1 MAVNFGLL
9 NTSDVGAQ
17 FRAGMRD
24 AENALA
30 RRQERDLRAQEVESL
45 KQRRQAEAMESEAKA
60 RAAEGEA
67 QARRQRQE
75 KLTQLLTQNGHR
87 PSRELYVTMAQDPSP
102 QIQAIAFQALKDMDS
117 QEQEQ
122 AELQR
127 LGLRGAPA
135 PAAPMA
141 PAAAEPM
148 APAAAPTNALAPAP
162 AAPAA
167 PVNAMAA
174 PAGITREMIQQ
185 MMLSPNANVRAR
197 GKALLDALP
206 KERTSQLL
214 TPEEEAQ
221 KARIAAAGRAPRSS
235 GGGRSGGDGDNTV
248 AESGKGVGT
257 YRDESGNL
265 VTVTHADAVRRKL
278 IKASE
283 DAQLPPKEIQKREA
297 LFPKAKQA
305 VQTVEASMDTLD
317 TDLTTLAN
325 HPGLNGITGVIYGRT
340 PSVTPA
346 AREAQALYDKI
357 VARGGFSEL
366 QAMRAA
372 SPTGGALGNVSNQ
385 EGQQLKQAF
394 AEIGREQATD
404 SVKRALLRAAETA
417 RQTKQRAREAYEDT
431 YSYRSG
437 GQPAGGDAPPPMSAE
452 DKQALDWAN
461 ANPKDPRAAAI
472 KQRLGVR

>member
-17 FRAGMRD
+17 FRAGMQD

-60 RAAEGEA
+60 RAAEGEV

-87 PSRELYVTMAQDPSP
+87 PSRELYATMAQDPDTR
-102 QIQAIAFQALKDMDS
+102 IQAIAFQALKDMDL

-122 AELQR
+122 AELER

-148 APAAAPTNALAPAP
+148 GAPAAAAPTNALAP
-162 AAPAA
+162 APAA

-197 GKALLDALP
+197 GKALMESLP

-221 KARIAAAGRAPRSS
+221 KTRIALASRPPKSS

-305 VQTVEASMDTLD
+305 VQTVEASMDTLEK
-317 TDLTTLAN
+317 DLTTLAN

-340 PSVTPA
+340 PSVTKDSLA
-346 AREAQALYDKI
+346 AQALYDKI

-394 AEIGREQATD
+394 AEIGQVQSTD
-404 SVKRALLRAAETA
+404 DMKKALLRAAETA
-417 RQTKQRAREAYEDT
+417 RQTKQRAREAYDDT
-431 YSYRSG
+431 YSYRSS

>member
-17 FRAGMRD
+17 FRAGMQD
-24 AENALA
+24 AENALV

-102 QIQAIAFQALKDMDS
+102 QIQAIAFQALKDLDL

-141 PAAAEPM
+141 PVAAEPM
-148 APAAAPTNALAPAP
+148 GAPAAAAPTNALAP
-162 AAPAA
+162 APAA

-197 GKALLDALP
+197 GKALLDSLP

-214 TPEEEAQ
+214 TPEEKAQ
-221 KARIAAAGRAPRSS
+221 KIEIAIASRPPKSS

-317 TDLTTLAN
+317 KDLTTLAN

-417 RQTKQRAREAYEDT
+417 RQTKQRAREAYDDT
-431 YSYRSG
+431 YSYRSS

>member
-9 NTSDVGAQ
+9 NTSDIGEQ
-17 FRAGMRD
+17 FRAGMQDAQNALIRRQEQQIRAQQVAGLAEERQALAEQRRAKTQ
-24 AENALA
+24 AENA
-30 RRQERDLRAQEVESL
+30 E
-45 KQRRQAEAMESEAKA
+45 AE
-60 RAAEGEA
+60 
-67 QARRQRQE
+67 ARRQRQE

-87 PSRELYVTMAQDPSP
+87 PSRELYATMAQDPDAR
-102 QIQAIAFQALKDMDS
+102 IQAIAFQALKDLDT

-141 PAAAEPM
+141 PAAEPTS
-148 APAAAPTNALAPAP
+148 APTNALVPAA

-174 PAGITREMIQQ
+174 PAGVTREMIQQ

-197 GKALLDALP
+197 GKALLDSLP

-221 KARIAAAGRAPRSS
+221 KVRIAAAGRAPRSS
-235 GGGRSGGDGDNTV
+235 GGGSRSGGDGDNTV

-317 TDLTTLAN
+317 KDLTTLAN

-404 SVKRALLRAAETA
+404 SVRRALLRAAETA

-431 YSYRSG
+431 YSYRSS